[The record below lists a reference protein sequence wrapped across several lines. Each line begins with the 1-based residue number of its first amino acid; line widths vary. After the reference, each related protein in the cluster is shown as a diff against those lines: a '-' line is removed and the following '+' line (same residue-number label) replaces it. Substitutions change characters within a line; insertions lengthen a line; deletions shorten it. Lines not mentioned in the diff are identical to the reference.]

1 LTISQRTNKKMSS
14 KSSDVLG
21 VIDDQIQD
29 IPIDEAQEINLDG
42 MNLGNFS
49 NEVRIKLESLPNLA
63 SLSLNDC

>member
-1 LTISQRTNKKMSS
+1 MSS
-14 KSSDVLG
+14 KSSDVLV

-42 MNLGNFS
+42 INLGNFS
-49 NEVRIKLESLPNLA
+49 NEVRLKLESLPNLA